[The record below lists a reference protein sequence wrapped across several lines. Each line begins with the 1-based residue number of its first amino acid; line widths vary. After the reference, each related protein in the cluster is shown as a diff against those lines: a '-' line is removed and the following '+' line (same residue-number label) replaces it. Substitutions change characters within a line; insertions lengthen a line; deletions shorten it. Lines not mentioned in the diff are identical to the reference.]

1 MIPIMKK
8 TLLLAALVM
17 LSLGAFAQ
25 KGDKGPFVTGKAFDH
40 WFISVG
46 GGVNIYAGEFD
57 SEAKIGKRLAPAL
70 DVSLGKWFTPAVG
83 ARLQY
88 SGLSAKGATVAGA
101 PFAGGAIN
109 NRYLSEKFNV
119 NFIHADFLW
128 NISSAIGGQR
138 SDRFWE
144 FIPFAGFGGA
154 VASANGNDNMELALT
169 AGLTNKIRITDA
181 LSANLELR
189 GMMVNQRFDGT
200 SGGSRVEG
208 MGTTTLGLSYKFGK
222 KRKFDK
228 HEYVAPADYTTH
240 DSRIETLREE
250 LAGANRKIGEL
261 TNDLNAAKRAAA
273 VSSVST
279 VESRLEIPK
288 TYIFFNL
295 DSYAISDEAQVNIGH
310 LANALKEMS
319 PARKIKLIGSAD
331 RATGSEEYN
340 MELSRK
346 RARAV
351 CDALVAKGVDA
362 SKLEIIALGGAN
374 EPVDKN
380 KPMLDRHV
388 VVVE

>member
-1 MIPIMKK
+1 MKK
-8 TLLLAALVM
+8 TLLLATLVM
-17 LSLGAFAQ
+17 LSPGAFAQ
-25 KGDKGPFVTGKAFDH
+25 KGDKGPFVTGKAFDN

-46 GGVNIYAGEFD
+46 GGVNIYAGEYD
-57 SEAKIGKRLAPAL
+57 SEAAIGKRLAPAL

-88 SGLSAKGATVAGA
+88 SGLSAKGATVADA
-101 PFAGGAIN
+101 PFAGGGAIG

-138 SDRFWE
+138 IDRFWE

-154 VASANGNDNMELALT
+154 VASANDNNNAELAFT

-200 SGGSRVEG
+200 SGGSRLEG
-208 MGTTTLGLSYKFGK
+208 MGTTTLGLTYKFGK
-222 KRKFDK
+222 KRKFDT
-228 HEYVAPADYTTH
+228 HAYVAPAADYTAY
-240 DSRIETLREE
+240 DNRIEALRGE
-250 LAGANRKIGEL
+250 LADANRKIGEL
-261 TNDLNAAKRAAA
+261 TNDLNAAKRAA
-273 VSSVST
+273 VTVPT
-279 VESRLEIPK
+279 VESRIEIPK
-288 TYIFFNL
+288 TYIFFDL
-295 DSYAISDEAQVNIGH
+295 DSYAISDKEHVNIGH
-310 LANALKEMS
+310 LANALKGMS
-319 PARKIKLIGSAD
+319 PGRKIKLIGSAD

-362 SKLEIIALGGAN
+362 SKLEVIALGATN
-374 EPVDKN
+374 EPLDKN